1 VQNHQSHHIQILLSV
16 LLLHPT
22 LGIEV
27 FHTKTIEKKLKRKT
41 RDEVKQEDQDQEPS
55 QGDERVRPQ
64 LRNIFIQLLHQA

>member
-1 VQNHQSHHIQILLSV
+1 VETYSQILAQCKTNNPITSKILLSV

-27 FHTKTIEKKLKRKT
+27 FHTKTIEKKLKKKT

-55 QGDERVRPQ
+55 
-64 LRNIFIQLLHQA
+64 